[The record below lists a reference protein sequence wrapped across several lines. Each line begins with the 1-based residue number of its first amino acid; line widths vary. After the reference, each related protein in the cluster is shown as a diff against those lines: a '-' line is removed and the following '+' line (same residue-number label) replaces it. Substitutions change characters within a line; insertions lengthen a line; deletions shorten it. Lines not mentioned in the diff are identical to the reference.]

1 MESEVW
7 GRINARVGRRRLLAG
22 GAALGTGA
30 AAMMVVGCGDDDS
43 TKTATSSPAGGGS
56 TANTAAAA
64 TTTTVSKP
72 TGAIKMAL
80 VTLGDQSSDP
90 ARQNA
95 GNNLP
100 IINSCFEQ
108 FARVDGA
115 GKLVPALASSFEES
129 ADHLQLT
136 FKLNP
141 KARFWDGTKVTAED
155 AAWSYQRWIAQKP
168 LDTYA
173 GQAAPLIDSVTTPDE
188 STVVVKLKKPSVLR
202 MRWAGAFA
210 PQGWNI
216 ASKAYYDKVGED
228 SFKKIPMA
236 TGPYKITANEP
247 QAFVELEAIEN
258 HWAIQAQIAKIRIE
272 LVPEQATRIAR
283 IQTGEAAFADGVLGP
298 QLSTLEGD
306 SKIKV
311 YESAATAKATVYFH
325 SPDQAPYNDP
335 RFRKALGM
343 LIDQKTIIKSLF
355 QNHGTEA
362 PSAHI
367 FTITEEYDKNVFP
380 AQALNID
387 EARKLLA
394 QAGLTGG
401 TKVKISGYDS
411 SSVQLIPDTI
421 VAVANM
427 WKKEK
432 IDVEIVQTEA
442 GAYFEKYRAKT
453 VGDIAVLGSSAGT
466 NGEASLLTFYA
477 SPAAYGAPIPQ
488 AIQDKIKAIGGEFDE
503 AKHKQLVQDAY
514 KQIIDEAWSITFP
527 YSNSIWAVRKD
538 KIKDWKPLPGN
549 AYPATFYT
557 MVLA

>member
-1 MESEVW
+1 MESEIW
-7 GRINARVGRRRLLAG
+7 QRINARASRRRVLKG
-22 GAALGTGA
+22 GAVFGAGA
-30 AAMMVVGCGDDDS
+30 AGMALVGCGDDDA
-43 TKTATSSPAGGGS
+43 TPAATSSPAAG
-56 TANTAAAA
+56 A
-64 TTTTVSKP
+64 TTTTSAATAAVAAKP
-72 TGAIKMAL
+72 KGEIKMAL

-108 FARVDGA
+108 FARMGA
-115 GKLVPALASSFEES
+115 DGKLKPGIASSMEETP
-129 ADHLQLT
+129 DHLQLT
-136 FKLNP
+136 FKIDP
-141 KARFWDGTKVTAED
+141 KAKFWDGSKVTAED
-155 AAWSYQRWIAQKP
+155 AVWSFQRWVAQKP

-173 GQAAPLIDSVTTPDE
+173 GQAAPLIDSVTATDE
-188 STVVVKLKKPSVLR
+188 STVTVKLKKPSVLR
-202 MRWAGAFA
+202 LRWAGAFA

-236 TGPYKITANEP
+236 TGPYRVTANEP

-272 LVPEQATRIAR
+272 LVPEQATRVAR

-298 QLSTLEGD
+298 QLAALESD
-306 SKIKV
+306 SKLQI

-325 SPDQAPYNDP
+325 SPDQAPYNDV
-335 RFRKALGM
+335 RFRKALAL

-362 PSAHI
+362 PSAHV
-367 FTITEEYDKNVFP
+367 FTIADEYDKNIMP
-380 AQALNID
+380 TQAFNVE

-401 TKVKISGYDS
+401 TKVKINGYDS

-442 GAYFEKYRAKT
+442 GAYFEKYRAKQ
-453 VGDIAVLGSSAGT
+453 VGDLAVLGSGAGT

-477 SPAAYGAPIPQ
+477 SPAAYGAPVPQ
-488 AIQDKIKAIGGEFDE
+488 SLQDKIKAIGGEFDE
-503 AKHKQLVQDAY
+503 GKHKQLVQDAF
-514 KQIIDEAWSITFP
+514 KQILDEAWSISFP

-538 KIKDWKPLPGN
+538 KVKDWKPLPGN
-549 AYPATFYT
+549 AYPASFYT
-557 MVLA
+557 MVPA